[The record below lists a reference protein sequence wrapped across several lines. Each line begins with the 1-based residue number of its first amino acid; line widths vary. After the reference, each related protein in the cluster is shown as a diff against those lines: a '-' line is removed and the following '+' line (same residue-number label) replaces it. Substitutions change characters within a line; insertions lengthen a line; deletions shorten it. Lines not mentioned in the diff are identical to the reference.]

1 VKVLLNSGRTFA
13 TGDPASGSQSTI
25 NGVRVSP
32 IRMHRLTAAQV
43 LLNWTGEDAG
53 SMGVKSLKLIRIPDC
68 PSEMAAIAWNSA
80 ECTGTS
86 LTMS

>member
-13 TGDPASGSQSTI
+13 TGDPASGSQSTR

-53 SMGVKSLKLIRIPDC
+53 SMGVKSLELIRITGLPVRDDRDC
-68 PSEMAAIAWNSA
+68 VERRRVHSVAY
-80 ECTGTS
+80 
-86 LTMS
+86 